1 MNLTKDYYTIL
12 GITKNSTEKEIKKA
26 YYNLSKIYHPD
37 KNKESNPKIF
47 TDIVEAY
54 SILGSDKKRE
64 YDLKSKYGS
73 SYSEFNELY
82 NINIDYDYKS
92 TKSNYEKFKRNDVDD
107 IYINVDDNFDGTVE
121 YERWVKC
128 KACDGTGK
136 DLSAKIIFRDEHGN
150 ITKIIE
156 GDDGCD
162 FCDGT
167 GKDYK
172 GETCSFCHGKGKI
185 GITPCKVCKGEKRIL
200 GKQKLS
206 NIKLIGELTKIEAMG
221 HISKNI
227 CGKIGSLF
235 IRKK

>member
-37 KNKESNPKIF
+37 KNKESNPQIF

-54 SILGSDKKRE
+54 SILSSDEKRE

-73 SYSEFNELY
+73 AYSEFNELY

-92 TKSNYEKFKRNDVDD
+92 TKSNYENFKRNDVDD
-107 IYINVDDNFDGTVE
+107 IYINVDDSFNATIE

-136 DLSAKIIFRDEHGN
+136 DLSAKIIFRDEQGN
-150 ITKIIE
+150 ITKIIDSDE
-156 GDDGCD
+156 GCD

-172 GETCSFCHGKGKI
+172 GGTCSFCYGKGKI

-206 NIKLIGELTKIEAMG
+206 NIKLTGELTKIEAMG